1 MNSLRIASALVA
13 AVSLSLGAGCG
24 PADAPQSSMAQAL
37 EVQTCLDAIE
47 ALEAT
52 TEAATIKED
61 KEPIALLQ
69 KLEQAE
75 EKFEAE
81 KVAQGL
87 QKLEEFESRVE
98 SLLEQGK
105 IDDATAQALLAGVET
120 AEAACAP

>member
-1 MNSLRIASALVA
+1 MNSLRIASAFVA
-13 AVSLSLGAGCG
+13 VVSLSLGAGCG
-24 PADAPQSSMAQAL
+24 PADAPRSSIAQAF

-47 ALEAT
+47 ALESAN
-52 TEAATIKED
+52 EAATIKDD

-75 EKFEAE
+75 QKFEE
-81 KVAQGL
+81 GKVDQGL
-87 QKLEEFESRVE
+87 QKLEEFENRVE

-105 IDDATAQALLAGVET
+105 IDEATAQALLAGGEA